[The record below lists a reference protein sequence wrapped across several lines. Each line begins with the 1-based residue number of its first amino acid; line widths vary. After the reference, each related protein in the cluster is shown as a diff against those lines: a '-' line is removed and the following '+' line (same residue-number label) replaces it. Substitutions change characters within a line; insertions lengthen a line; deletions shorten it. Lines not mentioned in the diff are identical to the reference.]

1 MGNSHQPVNHRH
13 PPDQSLTLYVIETA
27 LVTPVGQ
34 REVSLR
40 LKIKNK
46 TPSKTMGAAIFLKS
60 ASHYP
65 KAALE
70 QGIEGRTEHPG
81 RS

>member
-1 MGNSHQPVNHRH
+1 M
-13 PPDQSLTLYVIETA
+13 
-27 LVTPVGQ
+27 PVGQ
-34 REVSLR
+34 RDVSLR
-40 LKIKNK
+40 LKKKNK
-46 TPSKTMGAAIFLKS
+46 IPSKTMGVAEFLKS

-70 QGIEGRTEHPG
+70 QGIGGRKEHPG